1 MNILIVKNRI
11 GIEMQQKTANQTEK
25 QNEANF
31 CADCNKEKHHEEP
44 EKTTTTNENYGCNV
58 ISEQDENSVHM
69 RMVCALLLHV

>member
-31 CADCNKEKHHEEP
+31 CADCNKESITKSP
-44 EKTTTTNENYGCNV
+44 KKQPPPMKITGVT
-58 ISEQDENSVHM
+58 
-69 RMVCALLLHV
+69 

>member
-44 EKTTTTNENYGCNV
+44 EKNNHHQWKLWV
-58 ISEQDENSVHM
+58 
-69 RMVCALLLHV
+69 